1 VRNRVQLP
9 IRIAAAVVSFA
20 VLLALSGCAGV
31 STGSSQKQPP
41 PGQGQATLAVSP
53 TSLSFPATAVG
64 NSTTLPLS
72 VTNTSN
78 SVAAN
83 ISQLA
88 ISGTGYSLVSPPA
101 LPTTLNAGQQLN
113 LTIKFAPQSGGT
125 LNGNLQIVSDA
136 SNSPINVP
144 ISGTGVAQGQLAVSP
159 SSVDFG
165 NVMVGNNGQAQ
176 GQLTAGSSDITVTS
190 VAWNGT
196 GYSVS
201 GITFPVTVPA
211 GKSVN
216 FTVTFAPQGTGTAT
230 GSVSFYSNASNSPAV
245 QTWTGVGTQQQKQ
258 SHTVALSWNPSTSQV
273 IGYNVYRGKASGGP
287 YGKLNSSVDPS
298 TAYTDSTVQNGSTY
312 YYVTTAVN
320 SQGQESTYSNEAQAV
335 VPQN

>member
-1 VRNRVQLP
+1 
-9 IRIAAAVVSFA
+9 
-20 VLLALSGCAGV
+20 
-31 STGSSQKQPP
+31 
-41 PGQGQATLAVSP
+41 
-53 TSLSFPATAVG
+53 
-64 NSTTLPLS
+64 
-72 VTNTSN
+72 
-78 SVAAN
+78 VAAN

-125 LNGNLQIVSDA
+125 LNGSLQIVSDA
-136 SNSPINVP
+136 SNSPISVP

-190 VAWNGT
+190 AAWNGT

-245 QTWTGVGTQQQKQ
+245 QTWTGVGTQQQQ